1 MNQALSYIKEQ
12 QKIIA
17 NLEERIK
24 VLEDKK

>member
-1 MNQALSYIKEQ
+1 MNQALYYIKEH